1 MFQRSIFSWER
12 RQMRPVL
19 RKESLD
25 LILQARARPIVREPL
40 IKTFTDMCAELIRS
54 NQVTA

>member
-1 MFQRSIFSWER
+1 
-12 RQMRPVL
+12 MRPVL

-54 NQVTA
+54 NQATA